1 MLLYCCITKFILV
14 MQVYSQ
20 DKTGSGMVALC
31 RLENSTSHVKCDGT
45 TALPITKQAEHTDR
59 LLEGRL
65 HFARSW
71 CTLTLSSALNPG
83 LLGEGGENCRWSHFV
98 VCTDFHDRKIGSECR
113 LVYNLIFCW
122 YILRLRVL
130 CCAV

>member
-1 MLLYCCITKFILV
+1 MLLYCRITRFILV

-20 DKTGSGMVALC
+20 DRTRSGVVALNVDL
-31 RLENSTSHVKCDGT
+31 RIVLRMSSVTEQLRYQ
-45 TALPITKQAEHTDR
+45 LPNKLNTQTDR

-83 LLGEGGENCRWSHFV
+83 LLGEGGENCRWSHLV

-122 YILRLRVL
+122 YILRL
-130 CCAV
+130 